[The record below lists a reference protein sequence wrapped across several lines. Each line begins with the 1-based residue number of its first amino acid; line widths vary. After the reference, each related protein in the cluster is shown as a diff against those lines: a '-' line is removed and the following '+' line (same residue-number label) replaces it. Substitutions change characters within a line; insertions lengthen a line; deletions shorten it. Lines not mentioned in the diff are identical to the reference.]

1 MQVIKRNGEMVTFDK
16 VKIEV
21 AIIKAMKY
29 GVGYIEE
36 GVAKYIANSIEIF
49 FETLDSPPT
58 IYDIENLVFK
68 SLIELGLSDVARA
81 YEGYRAIQQFKR
93 ETNTTDESIMGL
105 INATNVEVLKE
116 NSNKDDRLASTQ
128 RDLIAGE
135 VSKDIARRKVIPAHI
150 VQAHDEGILHW
161 HDLDYAIQKIHNCD
175 LIDIKD
181 MLDNGTVINKRM
193 IESPNSFQVACTVMT
208 QIIAQVASSQ
218 FGGQSLAIKHLGK
231 YLKKSEEKY
240 YVMLKDIITDMDE
253 LNATVSTLL
262 QKELEAGVQ
271 TIQYQINTLMTTN
284 GQSPFVTLFLELDE
298 KDEYI
303 EYTARIID
311 EIIKQRIQGIKNEK
325 GIYTTPS
332 FPY

>member
-1 MQVIKRNGEMVTFDK
+1 MQVIKRSGEMVAFDK

-36 GVAKYIANSIEIF
+36 GVAKDIANSIEIF
-49 FETLDSPPT
+49 FETLDSTPT

-68 SLIELGLSDVARA
+68 SLIEHGLSDVARA

-135 VSKDIARRKVIPAHI
+135 VSKDIARRKVIPTHI

-175 LIDIKD
+175 LIDIHYK
-181 MLDNGTVINKRM
+181 
-193 IESPNSFQVACTVMT
+193 F
-208 QIIAQVASSQ
+208 
-218 FGGQSLAIKHLGK
+218 AI
-231 YLKKSEEKY
+231 
-240 YVMLKDIITDMDE
+240 
-253 LNATVSTLL
+253 LL
-262 QKELEAGVQ
+262 
-271 TIQYQINTLMTTN
+271 Y
-284 GQSPFVTLFLELDE
+284 
-298 KDEYI
+298 
-303 EYTARIID
+303 
-311 EIIKQRIQGIKNEK
+311 
-325 GIYTTPS
+325 
-332 FPY
+332 